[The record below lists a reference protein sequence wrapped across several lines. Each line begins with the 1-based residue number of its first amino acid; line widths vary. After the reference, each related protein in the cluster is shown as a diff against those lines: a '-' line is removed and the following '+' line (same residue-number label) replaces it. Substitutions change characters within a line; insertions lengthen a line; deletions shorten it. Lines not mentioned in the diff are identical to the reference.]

1 MKKNNL
7 MENNRFKCYI
17 LALLAFFFLMPSV
30 AYSQENKEDDLDIK
44 SIVFEHMGDSYEWHI
59 MSFSN
64 GKHVSLPLPVILY
77 SSDKGWH
84 VFLSSKLHE
93 GKTYNGFK
101 IAEAHTEYAGKIVE
115 EVNGQWVRPTLDLS
129 ITKLA
134 ASLLFNSLLVICIV
148 LYVAQWYRKR
158 DCTQVSP
165 GGFRG
170 FMEMFIMMIHD
181 DVIKESVGENYKRF
195 APYLLTVFFFIF
207 INNLVSLIPIF
218 PGGVGVTGNIAI
230 TAVLALCTMIAV
242 NLFGSKHY
250 WKEIFWPDVPIY
262 LKAPIPL
269 LPVIEFVGILT
280 KPFALMIRLF
290 ANMMAGHM
298 AILIFVCLIFISAK
312 MGPAMQGG
320 LSVIS
325 VLLTLF
331 MNLLELLVAFIQ
343 AYVFT
348 LLSAVFIGLAQEGK
362 THKIETQE

>member
-1 MKKNNL
+1 MSNL
-7 MENNRFKCYI
+7 IDKNRFRFYI
-17 LALLAFFFLMPSV
+17 LGLLTFLFFMPSM
-30 AYSQENKEDDLDIK
+30 AYSQENKEDELDIK

-59 MSFSN
+59 MSLSDDV
-64 GKHVSLPLPVILY
+64 KISLTLPVILY
-77 SSDKGWH
+77 SSDKGWQ
-84 VFLSSKLHE
+84 FFMSSKLSE
-93 GKTYNGFK
+93 GKTYDGFK
-101 IAEAHTEYAGKIVE
+101 IAEAHSEYEGKIVE
-115 EVNGQWVRPTLDLS
+115 EINGVWKRPTLDLS

-134 ASLLFNSLLVICIV
+134 AALLFNSLLVVGII
-148 LYVAQWYRKR
+148 LFVARWYRNR
-158 DCTQVSP
+158 DYKKVSP
-165 GGFRG
+165 GGFTG

-207 INNLVSLIPIF
+207 INNIVSLIPIF

-230 TAVLALCTMIAV
+230 TAVLALCTMLAV

-250 WKEIFWPDVPIY
+250 WKEIFWPDVPVF

-269 LPVIEFVGILT
+269 LPLIEFVGILT

-325 VLLTLF
+325 ILLTLF
-331 MNLLELLVAFIQ
+331 MNILELLVAFIQ

-362 THKIETQE
+362 KHKA